1 MRLLCGSR
9 GRLQVFACSGGE
21 HGKPVGLGPGGSSP
35 LQTHPLEDPSSSS
48 PPLLLSIICVS
59 SFTHKENKLS
69 CSGHKTEHEIEPVW
83 KKSHDCFSS
92 FLSDSLGSFST
103 WDVLFG
109 IICTCFFLIYEID
122 RVHLIFFLRTFL
134 C

>member
-1 MRLLCGSR
+1 MCG
-9 GRLQVFACSGGE
+9 GGE
-21 HGKPVGLGPGGSSP
+21 RGKPVGLGPGGSAA
-35 LQTHPLEDPSSSS
+35 LQTRPLEDPPSSS

-83 KKSHDCFSS
+83 KESHDYFSS

-109 IICTCFFLIYEID
+109 IIY
-122 RVHLIFFLRTFL
+122 TFL
-134 C
+134 GFS